1 MSCIKC
7 KQRPATCDD
16 YCVECEIEFHLENPD
31 ENDDLIESYHNNPEW
46 FKAWAPVVAEIERLR
61 RES

>member
-16 YCVECEIEFHLENPD
+16 YCVECEIEQFNAD
-31 ENDDLIESYHNNPEW
+31 Q
-46 FKAWAPVVAEIERLR
+46 LR
-61 RES
+61 KQRKEEQK